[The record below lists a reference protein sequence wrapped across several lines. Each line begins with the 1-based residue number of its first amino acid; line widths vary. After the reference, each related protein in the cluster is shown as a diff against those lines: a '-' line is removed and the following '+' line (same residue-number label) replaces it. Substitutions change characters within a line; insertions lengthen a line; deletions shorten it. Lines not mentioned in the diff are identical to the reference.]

1 MNVQASESTSGKKEN
16 VVITNEKGRLSQ
28 EEIEQMLRDAE

>member
-1 MNVQASESTSGKKEN
+1 MNVNANDTGTGQVEN

-28 EEIEQMLRDAE
+28 EEIE